1 MRNLS
6 HEESERLVKL
16 GLTTLE
22 RRRCRGDMI
31 EVHKILHG
39 RENIDGKQFFNLA
52 ENSKYNQ
59 DVTLSSSGKIDHD
72 STSGNTSIVK
82 EQ

>member
-1 MRNLS
+1 MRNFG

-16 GLTTLE
+16 GMTTLE
-22 RRRCRGDMI
+22 RRRCRGDNMI

-59 DVTLSSSGKIDHD
+59 EVTLSSSGKIDHD
-72 STSGNTSIVK
+72 STSV
-82 EQ
+82 